1 VGYLRGDG
9 RENPKMKK
17 YPDNTEFF
25 ALKEARRQ
33 EIDKLSD
40 AERLKIAKRL
50 STFARQATG
59 RRVVKKR
66 SPNWSLATGR
76 PPKKKQ

>member
-1 VGYLRGDG
+1 
-9 RENPKMKK
+9 MKK

-33 EIDKLSD
+33 EINKLSD

-59 RRVVKKR
+59 RRRVVKKR
-66 SPNWSLATGR
+66 GPDWSLATAR
-76 PPKKKQ
+76 PSKKKQ